1 MLCLGRPHS
10 WDSAKYKRAIIR
22 SGNLQPER
30 SQWGKSLQQR
40 RKEWDYGAPVVLNQ
54 TKHLVGRGARTFV
67 GFQTKQ
73 QQFQLQGQRCFLGCA
88 GTTGSDAERR
98 VPSTDALLGY
108 PVAGKWRC
116 CTLSTSQ
123 PDPALVRTHTRKRES
138 KGKSLRENKGEIL

>member
-98 VPSTDALLGY
+98 VPSTDSPSWVSCG
-108 PVAGKWRC
+108 
-116 CTLSTSQ
+116 
-123 PDPALVRTHTRKRES
+123 REMEMLHPLHITARS
-138 KGKSLRENKGEIL
+138 SPCEDTYKEERE